1 MHEIPSN
8 FLKGKTTKR
17 IQKEL
22 SDMQRDPPENCSA
35 GPISEDEF
43 DKWEATIIGPVGTP
57 YQDGVFKLEI
67 YFPPT
72 YPYAAPKVVFKTP
85 IFHCNIK
92 DGNIC
97 LDILTSNKWSPAL
110 TISKV
115 LLSISSLLADPN
127 ANDPLDK
134 QAADLYKNN
143 RPLFDKTAREYV
155 RKYAS

>member
-1 MHEIPSN
+1 MDSPSPA
-8 FLKGKTTKR
+8 LRRKASKR

-22 SDMQRDPPENCSA
+22 MDMQRDPPENCSA
-35 GPISEDEF
+35 GPISEEEF
-43 DKWEATIIGPVGTP
+43 DKWEATIVGPVGTP

-72 YPYAAPKVVFKTP
+72 YPYQPPKIVFKTQ

-92 DGNIC
+92 DGHIC

-115 LLSISSLLADPN
+115 LLSISSMLADPN
-127 ANDPLDK
+127 SKDPLDQ
-134 QAADLYKNN
+134 QAANLYKND
-143 RPLFDKTAREYV
+143 RQLYDKTAKDYV
-155 RKYAS
+155 RRYAS